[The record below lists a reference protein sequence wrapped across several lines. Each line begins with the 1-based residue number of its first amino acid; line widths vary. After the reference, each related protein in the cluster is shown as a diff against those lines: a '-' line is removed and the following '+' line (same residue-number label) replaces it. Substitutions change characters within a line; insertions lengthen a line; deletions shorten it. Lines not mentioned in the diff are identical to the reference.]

1 MVQGAAMATV
11 THKQIYTEVRA
22 YLLGL
27 FLCPPESVIQGYQND
42 APLPDQAI
50 VMSILFEQALDV
62 SVHYYEPADNQTFVQ
77 QSVEITMQIDFYGA
91 DSGDKA
97 RKLCNLW
104 KSHYSTARLIS
115 CQPLYCKDPVQMT
128 FINEQS
134 RYEQRWMV
142 ELILQYNP
150 EFSHEQTYLDMPVIT
165 LKNP

>member
-62 SVHYYEPADNQTFVQ
+62 SA
-77 QSVEITMQIDFYGA
+77 DFYGA

-104 KSHYSTARLIS
+104 KSHYTTARLVS

-142 ELILQYNP
+142 ELLLQYNP

-165 LKNP
+165 LKNL